1 MAMLHYGKKTANP
14 EYEALL
20 TGGEKDYL
28 DGYVVQQRWSQ
39 LWLDKHAGSFDHFS
53 SH

>member
-14 EYEALL
+14 KYEVLL
-20 TGGEKDYL
+20 TYGEKDYL